1 MTREIRTLT
10 ERQLKVIGDN
20 GLHAKLCDNL
30 KDEVGAALDAFA
42 AGLPAQTVHLD
53 EITLG
58 LAGLLRQQ
66 AGIKEQVQEIYG
78 LGGTPLTEGEL
89 YEAVAAWIIDNQ
101 LGGGL
106 EWEPQQRPNPIT

>member
-1 MTREIRTLT
+1 MTRQVRTLT
-10 ERQLKVIGDN
+10 ERQLKAIGDN
-20 GLHAKLCDNL
+20 GLHAKLCDDL
-30 KDEVGAALDAFA
+30 GDEVAAALDAFA
-42 AGLPAQTVHLD
+42 SGLSAQIVHLD

-66 AGIKEQVQEIYG
+66 AGIKKQVQEIAA

-106 EWEPQQRPNPIT
+106 EWEPQQRPRTL